1 MQIVE
6 RLGTRAFARIGFPR
20 PFRTVERNQWRKNC
34 RLAYLRHF
42 RLDGVASSKAEKFII
57 HQAIIV
63 KEVLSDRAIRDDAHK
78 RAPHVLW
85 LSLEIGGLQQDQ
97 AIVNGP
103 GPMNCTKMLNR
114 ILFWRVT

>member
-6 RLGTRAFARIGFPR
+6 GLGTRAFARISFPR
-20 PFRTVERNQWRKNC
+20 PFRTVERHQWGKN
-34 RLAYLRHF
+34 RLLAYLRHF

-63 KEVLSDRAIRDDAHK
+63 KEALSDRAIRDDAHK

-97 AIVNGP
+97 AIVMASGP
-103 GPMNCTKMLNR
+103 RNCTKMVKR
-114 ILFWRVT
+114 MLF